1 MKQKIL
7 RKKIETISIKKGDN
21 LEIKNPFHNLS
32 ANNKQNLINNLDN
45 IIKIKNHKINI
56 LPTNVNYQ
64 KSSFIYNSTSSPK
77 FEENTKKKES
87 FSSVAFIKHNILN
100 NNSKPLTLT
109 ASLISQNSTIKKNKG
124 LKNNNIC
131 KNGNFEINKRN
142 YNYNGNE
149 SEYFQNNNNPQ
160 KYSQTSPVTFTNSR
174 KSSNNKKNNKT
185 NFIQGRKNSI
195 LSNLNSK
202 NLTLK
207 KLLGNVEEFLN
218 NKNMSKLKLNYSNDK
233 FLINN
238 NILPL
243 QINSKEQSISP
254 KNSNKK
260 EFGSTGKKISH
271 HKILN
276 IHYLN
281 RNDNKVFIKHFLMAS
296 SIKNKNN
303 SQKEKK
309 EDNKN
314 KKLFFSSTTKTIS
327 KTISHQASI
336 TKIQDLYLNEQN
348 KNSYGI
354 LPNSTKNTTK
364 RKIIIEPKIFG
375 SSNSNKKTKSI
386 FNKELEKKLNQD
398 DKKSLTLCLSVKDDK
413 IIEEYKINEIEKQQL
428 IKEGKYYKQ
437 LSNNLSNYIK
447 DYYNKYKEYPQTKLS
462 FYLFGRLIGRGAF
475 GKVNLGL
482 HILSGKIVAIKSFN
496 KSKFKDENS
505 RQKIYHEI
513 NLMKSL
519 KHNSIVRILETIE
532 TSNYILIIMENV
544 NGGDLLSFVKKRTK
558 LNEKTAKIIF
568 KQLIISLKYIHSK
581 GIIHRDIKLDNILID
596 LHNNIKI
603 CDFGVGKNYQNNEKF
618 MDQCGTPAYIA
629 PEILQNEGYEG
640 PPVDIWSAGVVLY
653 AMLSGNVPFKG
664 NNIKDLQYNI
674 ISGNFH
680 MINDISNDAQNII
693 MRLLNVDPNKRI
705 TIDEILCHPW
715 IVSLD
720 QCNFDDDGKISL
732 FTKAE
737 VVLLRKEN
745 LDYRNCN
752 KDEIIENF
760 TMTNLYTQNDK
771 ENKDILTKSIILAPF
786 ASSIIDENNISSNL
800 CNELDIKNDV
810 IKYNENVNI
819 LNRQYELNNNGEI
832 DHGILINRSSS
843 SKEKNIEK
851 EIVNNNKLSVEN
863 NNIKNNKS
871 APDNK
876 KFVKYSKPDSQR
888 NISSLTNSSTIDEN
902 VIKIMEGMGYK
913 REYIQKTLSNN
924 DFNYAT
930 ATFFLLSNN
939 INDME

>member
-1 MKQKIL
+1 
-7 RKKIETISIKKGDN
+7 
-21 LEIKNPFHNLS
+21 
-32 ANNKQNLINNLDN
+32 
-45 IIKIKNHKINI
+45 
-56 LPTNVNYQ
+56 
-64 KSSFIYNSTSSPK
+64 
-77 FEENTKKKES
+77 
-87 FSSVAFIKHNILN
+87 
-100 NNSKPLTLT
+100 
-109 ASLISQNSTIKKNKG
+109 
-124 LKNNNIC
+124 
-131 KNGNFEINKRN
+131 
-142 YNYNGNE
+142 
-149 SEYFQNNNNPQ
+149 
-160 KYSQTSPVTFTNSR
+160 
-174 KSSNNKKNNKT
+174 
-185 NFIQGRKNSI
+185 
-195 LSNLNSK
+195 
-202 NLTLK
+202 
-207 KLLGNVEEFLN
+207 
-218 NKNMSKLKLNYSNDK
+218 
-233 FLINN
+233 
-238 NILPL
+238 
-243 QINSKEQSISP
+243 
-254 KNSNKK
+254 
-260 EFGSTGKKISH
+260 
-271 HKILN
+271 
-276 IHYLN
+276 
-281 RNDNKVFIKHFLMAS
+281 
-296 SIKNKNN
+296 
-303 SQKEKK
+303 
-309 EDNKN
+309 
-314 KKLFFSSTTKTIS
+314 
-327 KTISHQASI
+327 
-336 TKIQDLYLNEQN
+336 
-348 KNSYGI
+348 
-354 LPNSTKNTTK
+354 
-364 RKIIIEPKIFG
+364 
-375 SSNSNKKTKSI
+375 
-386 FNKELEKKLNQD
+386 
-398 DKKSLTLCLSVKDDK
+398 
-413 IIEEYKINEIEKQQL
+413 
-428 IKEGKYYKQ
+428 
-437 LSNNLSNYIK
+437 
-447 DYYNKYKEYPQTKLS
+447 
-462 FYLFGRLIGRGAF
+462 
-475 GKVNLGL
+475 
-482 HILSGKIVAIKSFN
+482 
-496 KSKFKDENS
+496 
-505 RQKIYHEI
+505 
-513 NLMKSL
+513 MKSL

>member
-1 MKQKIL
+1 M
-7 RKKIETISIKKGDN
+7 
-21 LEIKNPFHNLS
+21 
-32 ANNKQNLINNLDN
+32 
-45 IIKIKNHKINI
+45 
-56 LPTNVNYQ
+56 
-64 KSSFIYNSTSSPK
+64 
-77 FEENTKKKES
+77 
-87 FSSVAFIKHNILN
+87 
-100 NNSKPLTLT
+100 
-109 ASLISQNSTIKKNKG
+109 
-124 LKNNNIC
+124 
-131 KNGNFEINKRN
+131 
-142 YNYNGNE
+142 
-149 SEYFQNNNNPQ
+149 
-160 KYSQTSPVTFTNSR
+160 
-174 KSSNNKKNNKT
+174 
-185 NFIQGRKNSI
+185 
-195 LSNLNSK
+195 
-202 NLTLK
+202 
-207 KLLGNVEEFLN
+207 
-218 NKNMSKLKLNYSNDK
+218 
-233 FLINN
+233 
-238 NILPL
+238 PL

-281 RNDNKVFIKHFLMAS
+281 KNDNKVFIKHFLMAS

-314 KKLFFSSTTKTIS
+314 KKLFFSSTTKTVS

-398 DKKSLTLCLSVKDDK
+398 NKKSLTLCLSEKEDK
-413 IIEEYKINEIEKQQL
+413 IIEEYKINEIEKQEL

-532 TSNYILIIMENV
+532 TSNYILIIMENI

-596 LHNNIKI
+596 LHNHIKI

-720 QCNFDDDGKISL
+720 QCNFDDNGKISL

-737 VVLLRKEN
+737 VALLRKEN

-771 ENKDILTKSIILAPF
+771 ENKDILTKSNILAPF

-800 CNELDIKNDV
+800 CNELEIKHDV

-902 VIKIMEGMGYK
+902 VIKTMEGMGYK

-930 ATFFLLSNN
+930 TTFFLLSNN